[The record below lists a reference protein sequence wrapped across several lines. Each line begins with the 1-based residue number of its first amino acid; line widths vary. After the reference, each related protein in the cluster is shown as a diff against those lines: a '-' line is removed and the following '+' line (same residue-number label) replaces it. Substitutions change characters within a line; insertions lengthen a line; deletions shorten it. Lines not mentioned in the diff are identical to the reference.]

1 MAVCINA
8 HGGGCVAY
16 SAKDELGFIFKLAS
30 QNEEMIFMNLE
41 FRNAPE
47 AKAPKGA

>member
-1 MAVCINA
+1 MTVCINA
-8 HGGGCVAY
+8 HGGGCVAS
-16 SAKDELGFIFKLAS
+16 SAKDDIVFICKLAS